1 MRHSTPEE
9 NDLYEAW
16 LTSESVPLF
25 TKEELRMAKPTKR
38 ERRVTR
44 KCDCGCC
51 MLVFEKTVWD
61 DGMTW
66 YDVSVQDS
74 RYDHDANGILN
85 RIRNALKVLFGKT
98 VSWNDVFFEN
108 TEDFDELLWELD
120 ELREWDGK
128 SLS

>member
-9 NDLYEAW
+9 QGLYEAW
-16 LTSESVPLF
+16 LASESVPLF
-25 TKEELRMAKPTKR
+25 TEEEAMKSAPKKR
-38 ERRVTR
+38 ERRVAR

-51 MLVFEKTVWD
+51 MLVVEKTVWD
-61 DGMTW
+61 DGETW

-85 RIRNALKVLFGKT
+85 RIRNAAKVLFGKT
-98 VSWNDVFFEN
+98 VTYNDVFFERP
-108 TEDFDELLWELD
+108 EDFDELLWELD